1 MNRLLKNM
9 ELHLTFVGLLAILA
23 SGVVS
28 QNLDTD
34 TWKVT
39 AITATTVGIIHG
51 IIFWLVRRRQ
61 RRVRHAAI
69 ESVKAMLKD
78 VVNNQL
84 AIIRL
89 ANDLNANKPGTIDPT
104 KIDNSIEAIKSAVES
119 LSNESLQLWQ
129 ERYDRS

>member
-1 MNRLLKNM
+1 MNRLLKYM

>member
-1 MNRLLKNM
+1 M